1 MSEYF
6 HSQVFLFIFFFTGS
20 TPGTPKLTLLPV
32 RVPQKVKATVATIPV
47 GSYEG
52 GGRGKER
59 ERDKDKERERERER
73 EREKERERE
82 AAVNSHFAFDPE
94 PPGQTASPSAHP
106 TEEPA
111 SSLEGS
117 SAGDSSDSRNRE
129 STTAKE
135 VREHHILT
143 FTSNTTRIKY

>member
-1 MSEYF
+1 M
-6 HSQVFLFIFFFTGS
+6 
-20 TPGTPKLTLLPV
+20 
-32 RVPQKVKATVATIPV
+32 ATIPV

-59 ERDKDKERERERER
+59 ERDKDKERERERE
-73 EREKERERE
+73 KERERE
-82 AAVNSHFAFDPE
+82 AAANSHFAFDLE

-135 VREHHILT
+135 VREHHILAL
-143 FTSNTTRIKY
+143 TSNTTRIKY